1 MVMSTRS
8 ELIALCRAQVALLT
22 QGLGASFCIVYLAKE
37 IMDGGEPEL
46 VPIVSYPD
54 TAVTWKVQSEPWQL
68 PDSLAIQSGPRL
80 LSETRRTT
88 DQNLPSITDEPPLS
102 DPIQPA
108 SQASALISQRQ
119 MVVPLIH
126 ETDLMGLLVVG
137 RDDRTWSDWEQAQI
151 QRIADTLALAS
162 VLDQHNQW
170 LEQEQQRRQQT
181 QAQQRDL
188 LDNLFHQFRNSLTAV
203 QTFSKLMLKRLLPG
217 DSRREIATSI
227 VTETNRLKELSQ
239 HLEAA
244 LHALEAG
251 APSSSLLPGNT
262 ESGQASLLPG
272 RTSSQALVSQPA
284 LTTLPG
290 QFVEAPLTLEPCDLN
305 TILIPL
311 LTSFS
316 AIAQEKGLH
325 LHHHLPAPLPMVLG
339 NASALREVLNNV
351 IENAVKYTPAGG
363 VIWVE
368 LWPSDSHEAVDGAD
382 ADHYLG
388 IAISDTGP
396 GIPPE
401 DVPHLFERRFRGVQA
416 DSGIPGTG
424 LGLAIARSLMHQMNG
439 DIQVTSPAQSAALE
453 NYLNTAVLHSS
464 TTGPGVTL
472 TIWVQLPEQ
481 PDPHPG

>member
-37 IMDGGEPEL
+37 IINGGEPEL

-54 TAVTWKVQSEPWQL
+54 ATVTWKVQSEPWQL
-68 PDSLAIQSGPRL
+68 PDSLPIQSGPRL

-88 DQNLPSITDEPPLS
+88 DQDLPSVTDGPPSS

-108 SQASALISQRQ
+108 SQTSALISQRQ

-137 RDDRTWSDWEQAQI
+137 RDDRPWSDWEQAQI
-151 QRIADTLALAS
+151 QRIADTLALAG
-162 VLDQHNQW
+162 VLEQHNQW

-188 LDNLFHQFRNSLTAV
+188 LDNLLHQFRNSLTAV

-217 DSRREIATSI
+217 DSNREIATSI
-227 VTETNRLKELSQ
+227 VRETNRLKELSQ

-244 LHALEAG
+244 LHAIEAE
-251 APSSSLLPGNT
+251 APSIPLLPANPKSGQPSLLPGST
-262 ESGQASLLPG
+262 ASQ
-272 RTSSQALVSQPA
+272 TLVSQSA
-284 LTTLPG
+284 RTTLPG
-290 QFVEAPLTLEPCDLN
+290 QFVEAPLTVEPCDLN
-305 TILIPL
+305 TILNPL

-316 AIAQEKGLH
+316 AIAQEKGLNFH
-325 LHHHLPAPLPMVLG
+325 YHLPALLPRVLG
-339 NASALREVLNNV
+339 NVSALREVLNNV

-363 VIWVE
+363 VIWIE
-368 LWPSDSHEAVDGAD
+368 LLPSTAHQGFDTGH
-382 ADHYLG
+382 HLG

-416 DSGIPGTG
+416 HSGIPGTG

-439 DIQVTSPAQSAALE
+439 DIQVTSPAQSAALD

-472 TIWVQLPEQ
+472 TIWVELPEQ

>member
-1 MVMSTRS
+1 MSTRS

-37 IMDGGEPEL
+37 IIDGSEPEL

-54 TAVTWKVQSEPWQL
+54 ATVTWKVQSEPWQL
-68 PDSLAIQSGPRL
+68 PDSLPIQSGPRL
-80 LSETRRTT
+80 LSETRRMT
-88 DQNLPSITDEPPLS
+88 DQDLPSVTDGPPLS
-102 DPIQPA
+102 DPIESAP
-108 SQASALISQRQ
+108 QASALISQRQ

-126 ETDLMGLLVVG
+126 ETNLMGLLVVG
-137 RDDRTWSDWEQAQI
+137 RDDRPWSDWEQAQI
-151 QRIADTLALAS
+151 QQIADTLALAS

-170 LEQEQQRRQQT
+170 LEQEQQRRQQV

-188 LDNLFHQFRNSLTAV
+188 LDNLLHQFRNSLTAV

-217 DSRREIATSI
+217 DSNREIATSI
-227 VTETNRLKELSQ
+227 VTETNRLKDLSQ
-239 HLEAA
+239 HLETA

-251 APSSSLLPGNT
+251 APSIPLLLGNT

-272 RTSSQALVSQPA
+272 SKSSQALVSQPS

-290 QFVEAPLTLEPCDLN
+290 KFVEAPLTLEPCDLN

-316 AIAQEKGLH
+316 AIAQEKGLN
-325 LHHHLPAPLPMVLG
+325 LHHRLPAPLPRVLG
-339 NASALREVLNNV
+339 NTSALREVLNNV
-351 IENAVKYTPAGG
+351 LENAVKYTPAGG

-368 LWPSDSHEAVDGAD
+368 LWPSASHQGAG
-382 ADHYLG
+382 ASHHLG

-401 DVPHLFERRFRGVQA
+401 DMPHLFERRFRGAQA
-416 DSGIPGTG
+416 HSGIPGTG

-453 NYLNTAVLHSS
+453 NYLNSAVLYPS
-464 TTGPGVTL
+464 TTGLGVTL
-472 TIWVQLPEQ
+472 TIWVELPEQ
-481 PDPHPG
+481 PDLHPG

>member
-1 MVMSTRS
+1 MVISTRS
-8 ELIALCRAQVALLT
+8 ELTALCRAQVALLT

-37 IMDGGEPEL
+37 MMDGGEPEL

-54 TAVTWKVQSEPWQL
+54 ATVTWKVQSERWQL
-68 PDSLAIQSGPRL
+68 PDSLPIQSGPRL

-88 DQNLPSITDEPPLS
+88 DQGLPSVTGGPPLS
-102 DPIQPA
+102 DPIEPV

-119 MVVPLIH
+119 VVVPLIH

-151 QRIADTLALAS
+151 QQIADTLALAS

-170 LEQEQQRRQQT
+170 LEQEQQRRQQA

-188 LDNLFHQFRNSLTAV
+188 LDNLLHQFRNSLTAV

-217 DSRREIATSI
+217 DSNREIATSI
-227 VTETNRLKELSQ
+227 VTETNRLQELSQ

-244 LHALEAG
+244 LHALESG
-251 APSSSLLPGNT
+251 ALSIPLLPGHT

-272 RTSSQALVSQPA
+272 STCSQALVSQPG

-290 QFVEAPLTLEPCDLN
+290 QFVEAPLTLESCDLD

-316 AIAQEKGLH
+316 AIAQEKGLN
-325 LHHHLPAPLPMVLG
+325 LHHHLPAPLPRVLG
-339 NASALREVLNNV
+339 NTSALREVLNNV
-351 IENAVKYTPAGG
+351 FENAVKYTPAGG

-368 LWPSDSHEAVDGAD
+368 LWPSACHQAAD
-382 ADHYLG
+382 ADHYVG

-401 DVPHLFERRFRGVQA
+401 DVPHLFERWFRGAQA
-416 DSGIPGTG
+416 HSGIPGTG

-439 DIQVTSPAQSAALE
+439 DIQVTSPAQSAALG
-453 NYLNTAVLHSS
+453 NYLNTAALHSS

-472 TIWVQLPEQ
+472 TIWVELPEQ
-481 PDPHPG
+481 PDPHPE